1 MGIKLYALN
10 LISKIKGDYLIIT
23 FIEVIIIILFGSIIT
38 NDRTK
43 TIQVENEIMS
53 EVSDENLY
61 NECKEIYTKN
71 KELLILVNYDNA
83 VPNDYKLD
91 LRYTENRK
99 EQVANVLYNDLVLM
113 LRDAQNVGY
122 TYWIASG
129 YRSIQIQ
136 QGLIDDHINTYISEG
151 MSVEEAKNKTYEIL
165 EKANYSEHH
174 TGLAIDFLSSDNLNM
189 DESQEMTEGNKWL
202 RENCYKYG
210 FILRYPR
217 DRQAITNMSYEP
229 WHFRYVGREASTFI
243 HQNNLTLEEF
253 YAHL

>member
-91 LRYTENRK
+91 LRYTENKK

-129 YRSIQIQ
+129 YRIIQIQ

-210 FILRYPR
+210 LILRYPR

>member
-165 EKANYSEHH
+165 EKANYSERH

-202 RENCYKYG
+202 RENCFKYG